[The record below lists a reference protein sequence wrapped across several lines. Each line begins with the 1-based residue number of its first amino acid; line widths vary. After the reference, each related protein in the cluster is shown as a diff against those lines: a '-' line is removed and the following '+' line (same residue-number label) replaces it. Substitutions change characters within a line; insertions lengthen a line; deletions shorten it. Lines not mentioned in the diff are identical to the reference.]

1 MERKITAATAAR
13 AIAFNSMADKPL
25 STLANGFAM
34 IQQWCE
40 DEVPKINCWRFTG
53 LFGTDAL
60 EHGKRDVY
68 NKTLK
73 LYIKN
78 AEDDEDVHAAQLSQG
93 SIKMSWSHLD
103 PCFADLLPGES
114 DTEAAKTQFAA
125 EVYTT
130 FFNRSSII
138 C

>member
-1 MERKITAATAAR
+1 
-13 AIAFNSMADKPL
+13 MADKPL
-25 STLANGFAM
+25 STLSNAFATLSV
-34 IQQWCE
+34 WCE
-40 DEVPKINCWRFTG
+40 DEVPNINCWRFTS

-60 EHGKRDVY
+60 EHGRRDVY

-78 AEDDEDVHAAQLSQG
+78 AEDDEDVYNPDAEDN
-93 SIKMSWSHLD
+93 KKTSWSHHD

-114 DTEAAKTQFAA
+114 DSEETKGKFAA